1 MSSLSQPHR
10 RGGKWPVLC
19 AWLAIIA
26 LIAAGALM
34 AASGPVFRMEWI
46 ALGDAFSWLRM
57 GAQLAAVAAILGI
70 VTIIVAGLCRR
81 WGAVLSGAVAA
92 VVAVTM
98 IAMPVQMRQRAQT
111 VPPIH
116 DITTDTNNPPAFA
129 ALVRAR
135 EAAPNAVDYPGID
148 TARQQKAAYPMLQP
162 VVLAVPMAQLQTA
175 TLGLVA
181 ARGWQLAEAGA
192 NPPEAAPKTGAATAT
207 IIEATATTRWF
218 GFKDDVVIRLT
229 NTSDGVRVDMRSASR
244 LGKSDLG
251 TNAERIQDFLE
262 DLQKAVR

>member
-10 RGGKWPVLC
+10 RGGKWPLLC

-26 LIAAGALM
+26 LIAAGVLM
-34 AASGPVFRMEWI
+34 ATSGTVFRMEWI

-70 VTIIVAGLCRR
+70 LTIIVAGLCKR
-81 WGAVLSGAVAA
+81 WGAVLTGAVAA

-98 IAMPVQMRQRAQT
+98 IAMPMQMQQRAQT

-116 DITTDTNNPPAFA
+116 DITTDMDNPPAFV
-129 ALVRAR
+129 ALARAR
-135 EAAPNAVDYPGID
+135 EAAPNAVDYPGIE
-148 TARQQKAAYPMLQP
+148 TARQQRAAYPMLQP
-162 VVLAVPMAQLQTA
+162 VTLAVPMARVQTA
-175 TLGLVA
+175 ARDLIA
-181 ARGWQLAEAGA
+181 ARDWQLAEAS
-192 NPPEAAPKTGAATAT
+192 PTTL
-207 IIEATATTRWF
+207 EATATTRWF

-229 NTSDGVRVDMRSASR
+229 DTSDGVRVDMRSASR

-251 TNAERIQDFLE
+251 TNAQRIQDFLE
-262 DLQKAVR
+262 DLQRAVR

>member
-19 AWLAIIA
+19 AWLAVIA
-26 LIAAGALM
+26 LIAAGVLM
-34 AASGPVFRMEWI
+34 ATSGTMFRMEWI

-70 VTIIVAGLCRR
+70 VTIVVAGLCRR
-81 WGAVLSGAVAA
+81 WGAVLTGAVAA
-92 VVAVTM
+92 VVAVTV
-98 IAMPVQMRQRAQT
+98 IAMPVQMQQRAQT

-116 DITTDTNNPPAFA
+116 DITTDMDNPPAFV
-129 ALVRAR
+129 ALANAR
-135 EAAPNAVDYPGID
+135 EAAPNAVDYPGIE
-148 TARQQKAAYPMLQP
+148 TARQQRASYPMLQP
-162 VVLAVPMAQLQTA
+162 VTLTVPMAQVQTA
-175 TLGLVA
+175 ARDLIA
-181 ARGWQLAEAGA
+181 ARDWQLAEAS
-192 NPPEAAPKTGAATAT
+192 PTTL
-207 IIEATATTRWF
+207 EATATTRWF

-229 NTSDGVRVDMRSASR
+229 DTSDGVRVDMRSASR

-262 DLQKAVR
+262 DLQRAVR

>member
-1 MSSLSQPHR
+1 MSSLSQHHH

-26 LIAAGALM
+26 LIAASALM
-34 AASGPVFRMEWI
+34 AASGPAFRMEWI

-57 GAQLAAVAAILGI
+57 GAQLAAVAAVLGI
-70 VTIIVAGLCRR
+70 LTIVIAGLCHR
-81 WGAVLSGAVAA
+81 WGAALTGLAAA
-92 VVAVTM
+92 VLAVTM
-98 IAMPVQMRQRAQT
+98 IAMPVQMKQRAQT

-116 DITTDTNNPPAFA
+116 DITTDMDNPPAFV
-129 ALVRAR
+129 ALARAR

-148 TARQQKAAYPMLQP
+148 TARQQRAAYPMLAP
-162 VVLAVPMAQLQTA
+162 ITLTVPIEQVQTA
-175 TLGLVA
+175 TRDLIA
-181 ARGWQLAEAGA
+181 ARGWQLAEAS
-192 NPPEAAPKTGAATAT
+192 PTTL
-207 IIEATATTRWF
+207 EATATTRWF

-229 NTSDGVRVDMRSASR
+229 DTSNGVLVDMRSASR

-262 DLQKAVR
+262 DLQRAVR

>member
-19 AWLAIIA
+19 AWLAVTA

-34 AASGPVFRMEWI
+34 ATSGTVFRMEWI

-70 VTIIVAGLCRR
+70 ATLLVAGLCKR
-81 WGAVLSGAVAA
+81 WGAILTGAVVA

-98 IAMPVQMRQRAQT
+98 IAMPVQMQQRAQT

-116 DITTDTNNPPAFA
+116 DITTDMDNPPAFV
-129 ALVRAR
+129 ALANAR
-135 EAAPNAVDYPGID
+135 EAAPNAVDYPGIE
-148 TARQQKAAYPMLQP
+148 TARQQRASYPMLQP
-162 VVLAVPMAQLQTA
+162 VTLAVPMARVQTA
-175 TLGLVA
+175 ARDLIA
-181 ARGWQLAEAGA
+181 ARDWQLAEASL
-192 NPPEAAPKTGAATAT
+192 TTL
-207 IIEATATTRWF
+207 EATATTRWF
-218 GFKDDVVIRLT
+218 GFKDDVVIRFT
-229 NTSDGVRVDMRSASR
+229 NTSEGVRVDMRSASR

-262 DLQKAVR
+262 DLQRAVR